1 MLRIPKQKIRTHK
14 KTAIQS
20 RVIISVRIL
29 KENLTLKN
37 GISPNSPRTLGLYNP
52 HAPTIIADN
61 LSKVG
66 WSWGC
71 VSAKRFSRSNRLPFV
86 IRTGPRRES
95 AVWPRRR
102 GSEEGEPRSGCSRC
116 QRESLYVRY
125 DDINAMLLNEF
136 LKEHRK
142 GEQLEKQVAA
152 LTAALQE
159 GERTARSERVRVA
172 NGRG

>member
-1 MLRIPKQKIRTHK
+1 MRRRLR
-14 KTAIQS
+14 
-20 RVIISVRIL
+20 SVWRA
-29 KENLTLKN
+29 KETQLCGVKR
-37 GISPNSPRTLGLYNP
+37 SWE
-52 HAPTIIADN
+52 IIADN
-61 LSKVG
+61 LSKAG

-102 GSEEGEPRSGCSRC
+102 GSGEGEPRSGCSRC
-116 QRESLYVRY
+116 QRESLYR
-125 DDINAMLLNEF
+125 AMLLNEF

-152 LTAALQE
+152 LTAALQKVSAQLE
-159 GERTARSERVRVA
+159 A
-172 NGRG
+172 NGSASQTVVDY